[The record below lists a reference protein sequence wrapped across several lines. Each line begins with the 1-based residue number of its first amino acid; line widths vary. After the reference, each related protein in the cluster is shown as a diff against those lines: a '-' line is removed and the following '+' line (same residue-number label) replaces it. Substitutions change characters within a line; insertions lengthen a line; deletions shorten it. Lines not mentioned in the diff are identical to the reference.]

1 MWLER
6 VVYAPLF
13 FLLLSCSDRITEM
26 QEPEIS
32 GGEMQSTPVTFRAG
46 TATNVSLFI
55 FRKTGDR
62 FLYQSEIDK
71 GWSMDGKITV
81 SMEKGDYQFLFVC
94 SNETGMTLTPDS
106 PQTDTSLEEIRFN
119 ALPDPIHEGEILPVN
134 ELFLPDPEVATQVYA
149 IQGGE
154 TVSCTLKRAVSR
166 LLLVLKRGHAE
177 NGVYVPEPYPTGSH
191 ILQEIQEAQVTI
203 SGIGTSADIYGTKGT
218 GTLSTTFSE
227 ADKDDISDEGF
238 ASFTGPFFFPPT
250 DNGTVRVSVDLIPQ
264 DGTTGETI
272 RKVVTGQV
280 KKNEQLQVVLWVEA
294 GDEPHG
300 ERIIGVTVD
309 TQPIS
314 EETDGDKGIWE

>member
-6 VVYAPLF
+6 VIYAPLF
-13 FLLLSCSDRITEM
+13 LFLLSCSDRITDMEE
-26 QEPEIS
+26 QEIG
-32 GGEMQSTPVTFRAG
+32 GGEMQSTPVTFRTGA
-46 TATNVSLFI
+46 ATDVSLFI

-71 GWSMDGKITV
+71 GWSTDGKITV
-81 SMEKGDYQFLFVC
+81 SMDKGDYQFLFV
-94 SNETGMTLTPDS
+94 SSDGTGTTLTPDP
-106 PQTDTSLEEIRFN
+106 PQTDTYLEEMRFN
-119 ALPDPIHEGEILPVN
+119 ALPDPVREGNILPVN
-134 ELFLPDPEVATQVYA
+134 ELFLPEPEAATQVYT
-149 IQGGE
+149 IRGGE

-177 NGVYVPEPYPTGSH
+177 NGVYVPEPYPAGTH
-191 ILQEIQEAQVTI
+191 ILQEIKEAQVTI
-203 SGIGTSADIYGTKGT
+203 SGIGTSADIYGTMGA

-238 ASFTGPFFFPPT
+238 ASFTGPFFFPPAE
-250 DNGTVRVSVDLIPQ
+250 DGIVRVAVDLVPK
-264 DGTTGETI
+264 TGETATTI
-272 RKVVTGQV
+272 HKVVSGQV
-280 KKNEQLQVVLWVEA
+280 KKNEQLQVVLWIGA

-300 ERIIGVTVD
+300 DRVIGVTVD